1 MCVFLFLFL
10 FSFAIIMKAYVVLPS
25 LLTWINI
32 LTRFWDRSVK
42 RKHVMG
48 GQISS
53 QNGTGNW
60 RWGLIK
66 GYVDFYPFLSACVS
80 SLFSF
85 ALLAFR
91 PDYAFIFFYFLSLF
105 STAKFCSGSVRA
117 TCYFASLIDDTPG
130 DGKSDWFPWLISF
143 GFFFFTGMFVLL
155 GWEYT
160 VYHSPFIYFQLWHD
174 VLPLV

>member
-1 MCVFLFLFL
+1 
-10 FSFAIIMKAYVVLPS
+10 
-25 LLTWINI
+25 
-32 LTRFWDRSVK
+32 
-42 RKHVMG
+42 MG

-53 QNGTGNW
+53 QNSTGNW

-91 PDYAFIFFYFLSLF
+91 PDYAFIFFFYFLNLF

-143 GFFFFTGMFVLL
+143 GFFFLYRYVCTFGLRIHGVPFTFRLFSIMTWCFATGLKCE
-155 GWEYT
+155 WKPIEK
-160 VYHSPFIYFQLWHD
+160 HPKD
-174 VLPLV
+174 

>member
-1 MCVFLFLFL
+1 
-10 FSFAIIMKAYVVLPS
+10 
-25 LLTWINI
+25 
-32 LTRFWDRSVK
+32 
-42 RKHVMG
+42 MG

-53 QNGTGNW
+53 QNSTGNW

-117 TCYFASLIDDTPG
+117 TCYFASVIDDTPD
-130 DGKSDWFPWLISF
+130 DGKSDWYHLDFFSLPVCLYFWVENTRCTIHLSF
-143 GFFFFTGMFVLL
+143 VFNYDMMFCHWFKMWMKTDRKASERLR
-155 GWEYT
+155 WKWKKYK
-160 VYHSPFIYFQLWHD
+160 
-174 VLPLV
+174 